1 MMQIPVAMLIMFV
14 AVPTSVVGVA
24 SDTGSASNAAVQK
37 VIQMLQDMQ
46 ATAKKEKHEEEVKYA
61 DFETFCVQETADLK
75 ESIKKAEEQIELLTS
90 EIEKLTSDVGVLGEE
105 IAKLQS
111 DVASFE
117 ADVKTQTS
125 QREKEHADFVAE
137 STDYAESIDALDRA
151 IIVLTKNAADKKQA
165 HVSLMQVAQL
175 TMLPE
180 RMKAMVSAFMAVM
193 DSDEDGQAPTPP
205 EANAYENQSGGIVDM
220 LKNLQDDFRK
230 KAKEC
235 EKAEMNAKHA
245 FDMIVQDLTDSI
257 SRANSDIEEKTAEK
271 EKKIQQIAEDKSLLA
286 ATITDKDEDTK
297 TLSDLEAECSQ
308 KGESFKE
315 KQQLRAEEIEAIG
328 KAIEILQSNAV
339 SGAAEKH
346 LDLVQ
351 KFSSLIQVS
360 SNGAATMQG
369 IRHHVQDFLAGEAG
383 RLHSRR
389 LGLLA
394 EKLAADPFAKVKK
407 LIDDMITRLLEE
419 ANADAEQKGFC
430 DKELGT
436 NKITR
441 DKLTSEIDELDAAIE
456 EGKAMIIK
464 LTEDIATLTK
474 EVAEIDAAVEEATR
488 LREEEKAKNAL
499 TIEEAKAAQDAVQAA
514 TAVLKEFYAKAAQAT
529 ALLQKSSEHGGPSS
543 SFLSR
548 HIKIGSEDWQAL
560 ANPNF
565 EGTVDKGHKEGMQ
578 TFGETYKGQQDEAGG
593 VLAMLEVIMSDFA
606 NVESETMANEAQSA
620 KAYDDFMIDSKKT
633 KAVKSKNIE
642 MFTADKVAA
651 ESKLQTDTKDI
662 KATQDELL
670 AADRYFEKLK
680 PQCIDAGVSYEDRV
694 AAREA
699 EIASLKQALEIL
711 SSSGPATSE

>member
-1 MMQIPVAMLIMFV
+1 MMQQTGVMMAFMLLVA
-14 AVPTSVVGVA
+14 APTSVLSLV
-24 SDTGSASNAAVQK
+24 TGQAATSNAAVQK

-61 DFETFCVQETADLK
+61 DFETFCTNEIADLK
-75 ESIKKAEEQIELLTS
+75 ESIKKAEEQIEMLTS
-90 EIEKLTSDVGVLGEE
+90 EIEKLTNDVGVLGEE
-105 IAKLQS
+105 IAKLGS
-111 DVASFE
+111 DVAGFE
-117 ADVKTQTS
+117 ADVKAQTS
-125 QREKEHADFVAE
+125 QREKEYADFVAE

-151 IIVLTKNAADKKQA
+151 ITVLTRNAADKKQA
-165 HVSLMQVAQL
+165 GTALLQVSQL

-180 RMKAMVSAFMAVM
+180 REKAMVSAFMAVM

-230 KAKEC
+230 KAKQC
-235 EKAEMNAKHA
+235 EKEEMNSKHA
-245 FDMIVQDLTDSI
+245 FDMIIQDLTDSI

-271 EKKIQQIAEDKSLLA
+271 EKKIEKIAEDKGLLA
-286 ATITDKDEDTK
+286 STITAKDQDTK

-328 KAIEILQSNAV
+328 KAIEILQSGAV
-339 SGAAEKH
+339 SGNAEKH
-346 LDLVQ
+346 L
-351 KFSSLIQVS
+351 SLIQKAS
-360 SNGAATMQG
+360 SLLQVASKGANALEG
-369 IRHHVQDFLAGEAG
+369 IRHHVQDFLAGEAS
-383 RLHSRR
+383 RLHSQR

-419 ANADAEQKGFC
+419 ANAEAEQKGFC
-430 DKELGT
+430 DKELGQS
-436 NKITR
+436 KITR

-456 EGKAMIIK
+456 EGKAFIMK
-464 LTEDIATLTK
+464 LTDDIATLTK
-474 EVAEIDAAVEEATR
+474 EIAELDGAMEEATK
-488 LREEEKAKNAL
+488 LREEEKAKNAA
-499 TIEEAKAAQDAVQAA
+499 TIADSKAAQDAVSAA
-514 TAVLKEFYAKAAQAT
+514 TAVLKEFYAKAGQAT
-529 ALLQKSSEHGGPSS
+529 ALLQTGSHPASL
-543 SFLSR
+543 LSR
-548 HIKIGSEDWQAL
+548 PKMGTDEWNAL

-565 EGTVDKGHKEGMQ
+565 KGTVDKGHKEGMQ

-606 NVESETMANEAQSA
+606 NVESETMANEAQSQ
-620 KAYDDFMIDSKKT
+620 KAYDDFMIDAKKT
-633 KAVKSKNIE
+633 KAVNSKNVE
-642 MFTADKVAA
+642 MYTADKVAA

-670 AADRYFEKLK
+670 AAERYFDKLK
-680 PQCIDAGVSYEDRV
+680 PQCIDEGVSYEDRV

-711 SSSGPATSE
+711 SSAGPTTSE